1 MSTTPTDDTSRP
13 VQRRLTP
20 FMITK
25 QHRRFVEFA
34 DTVRRSRYIGA
45 CYGSPGIGKTLS
57 ARTYAA
63 ADDWDRWST
72 SRHLRAAA
80 LPTSLLESRT
90 VMWTPHV
97 ITTPRQLEQQISFR
111 CSDLNDDIQ
120 AAFHPDWDPEMT
132 FDFETIPH
140 TELLIVDEAERLKTQ
155 GLEQLRDFFDRNDI
169 GLILIGMP
177 GFEKQLARYPQ
188 LYSRIGF
195 AHQYRPLE
203 GGDVIPVL
211 ALYSGRAE
219 RTSGPHPNRCPS
231 ASTHDRPEHAEVVN
245 GGNTSNHGPAA
256 ASGGRGTG
264 PGPAPGRRFPPR

>member
-63 ADDWDRWST
+63 ADDWDWWST

-97 ITTPRQLEQQISFR
+97 ITTPRQLEQQIAFSVLR
-111 CSDLNDDIQ
+111 PQRRHPSGVPPRLGPRDD
-120 AAFHPDWDPEMT
+120 
-132 FDFETIPH
+132 
-140 TELLIVDEAERLKTQ
+140 VR
-155 GLEQLRDFFDRNDI
+155 LRDDPAHRTVDR
-169 GLILIGMP
+169 
-177 GFEKQLARYPQ
+177 R
-188 LYSRIGF
+188 R
-195 AHQYRPLE
+195 
-203 GGDVIPVL
+203 
-211 ALYSGRAE
+211 GRAPQNPRP
-219 RTSGPHPNRCPS
+219 RTAPRLLRPQRHRPDPHR
-231 ASTHDRPEHAEVVN
+231 HA
-245 GGNTSNHGPAA
+245 
-256 ASGGRGTG
+256 RI
-264 PGPAPGRRFPPR
+264 

>member
-13 VQRRLTP
+13 VHRRLTP

-25 QHRRFVEFA
+25 QHLRFVEFA

-63 ADDWDRWST
+63 ADDWDWWST

-97 ITTPRQLEQQISFR
+97 ITTPRQLEQQIAFR
-111 CSDLNDDIQ
+111 CSGLNDDIQ

-140 TELLIVDEAERLKTQ
+140 TELLIVDIT
-155 GLEQLRDFFDRNDI
+155 DRTEI
-169 GLILIGMP
+169 RTRRSSCVTFGTSRGCLPTGIGMSVTF
-177 GFEKQLARYPQ
+177 GRRRVRGTT
-188 LYSRIGF
+188 SGDR
-195 AHQYRPLE
+195 RPA
-203 GGDVIPVL
+203 GAAD
-211 ALYSGRAE
+211 RAE
-219 RTSGPHPNRCPS
+219 RW
-231 ASTHDRPEHAEVVN
+231 AAVVDDRDAGRWRARRGRPV
-245 GGNTSNHGPAA
+245 PA
-256 ASGGRGTG
+256 
-264 PGPAPGRRFPPR
+264 